1 MCVCVQRQCGVHRE
15 RERERERERIGAV
28 NLRIR
33 ENKTR
38 CGFACDDKSMGPTY

>member
-1 MCVCVQRQCGVHRE
+1 MCVCVQRQCGVH

-38 CGFACDDKSMGPTY
+38 CGFACDNKSMGPTY